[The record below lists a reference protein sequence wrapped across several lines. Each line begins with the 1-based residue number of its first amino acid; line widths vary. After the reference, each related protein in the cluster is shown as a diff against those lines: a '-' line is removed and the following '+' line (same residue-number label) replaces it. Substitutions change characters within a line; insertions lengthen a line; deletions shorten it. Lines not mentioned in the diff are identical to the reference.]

1 MITYRVLEARVIS
14 TVNTILYGNGLKNVD
29 FWSLRDIKANI
40 LSNQVEY
47 HTYIGAEWNTTLQL
61 LA

>member
-1 MITYRVLEARVIS
+1 MVTYRVLEAGVIS
-14 TVNTILYGNGLKNVD
+14 TVNTILYGNGLD
-29 FWSLRDIKANI
+29 FWSLRAIKANI
-40 LSNQVEY
+40 LSDQVEY